1 MEIETCDPKILDIQL
16 PYPPTITPRECL
28 TTKKNGEIPTKAP
41 NSFLIYRRLFHE
53 EIRGRGFCLQQRAL
67 SSIISRSW
75 EKQSPQVKNTY
86 KELARQANLE
96 LIEIR
101 RLCLADTSLLTRSY
115 PQKPYRKGVSFVS
128 PIIGKYHSSSS
139 NHINNSKHSSQTNFR
154 IQKIIPPT
162 STPPPSSS
170 AVELNNQKFS
180 TNAPYHNQLILP
192 HPDSHKY
199 HNQHRAFHHSNHSS
213 ESMDSDTDDNV
224 SNHSD
229 EYRKPSRSSFLDIVL
244 NDTSEEP
251 SITKRVTHHYQ
262 YPETTNSFEQKI
274 VKYEFV
280 PEMRNEVSSSTA
292 AITPPLSNTSSSS
305 VHKEHLKSEDI
316 CSECFL
322 PKSPSN
328 DCIKMN
334 E

>member
-1 MEIETCDPKILDIQL
+1 MEIETCDPKILDIEL
-16 PYPPTITPRECL
+16 PYPPTITPRDCL
-28 TTKKNGEIPTKAP
+28 TQKKNGEIPTKAP

-75 EKQSPQVKNTY
+75 EKQPPQVKNAY

-128 PIIGKYHSSSS
+128 PIVGKYHNSS
-139 NHINNSKHSSQTNFR
+139 NHISNKHSNQTNFR
-154 IQKIIPPT
+154 IQKFGQS
-162 STPPPSSS
+162 ST
-170 AVELNNQKFS
+170 AADLNNQKFS
-180 TNAPYHNQLILP
+180 STSYHNQLILP
-192 HPDSHKY
+192 HPDSKY
-199 HNQHRAFHHSNHSS
+199 HNQHLFHHSNNSS
-213 ESMDSDTDDNV
+213 TTDSMDSDND

-229 EYRKPSRSSFLDIVL
+229 EYQKPSRSSFLDIVL

-251 SITKRVTHHYQ
+251 RIKKSSTK
-262 YPETTNSFEQKI
+262 
-274 VKYEFV
+274 
-280 PEMRNEVSSSTA
+280 MRNEVSSSTA
-292 AITPPLSNTSSSS
+292 TTTPSLPNPPSS

-322 PKSPSN
+322 PKSPRN
-328 DCIKMN
+328 DFTKN